1 MSIKRRPGTDLNH
14 DNWDQEEEP
23 EEQGEFKKASQ
34 EEIAKRTIKTAKRRV
49 TTADNDTG
57 IKPSSSMFSSFAGFG
72 KDNGK
77 SATSAFSFLSSAP
90 STAISATNGD
100 SSLVKDTSAAGKLS
114 TAKETMPTSITNDKD
129 QLEYYANL
137 KGLNQSIA
145 DWITK
150 KVEQNPF
157 CILTPI
163 FDDYAK
169 HLKTIQDKNQTS
181 TAADTKPTLASA
193 NATSTTTSEPAK
205 TTFSFGALA
214 PSTSTPFTNLAKPS
228 SIFKTDNTTEDKKA
242 LPAVTTPAKP
252 PTFSFGALTSTA
264 ATNSTFS
271 FGGPGVK
278 PFTFSN
284 VAKPVDSSSKPTDSS
299 EKDGGDND
307 ADDDQPPKYEFVP
320 VVEKDNFY
328 SKRCKVFVKSDKS
341 YADRGVGML
350 YLKKVEG
357 SGKTQLLVR
366 ADTSLGNILLN
377 VLLSE
382 GLPTQRMGKK
392 DVMMICLPLPDAQG
406 PTSVLIRVKDEE
418 EANDLLAEINKN
430 KK

>member
-49 TTADNDTG
+49 TASDNDTG
-57 IKPSSSMFSSFAGFG
+57 IKPSSSIFSSFAGFG

-77 SATSAFSFLSSAP
+77 SGTSAFSFLSS
-90 STAISATNGD
+90 TATSATNGD
-100 SSLVKDTSAAGKLS
+100 SSLAKDNSATSKLPS
-114 TAKETMPTSITNDKD
+114 AKETAPIGMMSDKN
-129 QLEYYANL
+129 QLDYYANL

-145 DWITK
+145 DWIAK

-169 HLKTIQDKNQTS
+169 HLKTIQDKKTTS
-181 TAADTKPTLASA
+181 TAVDTKPALA
-193 NATSTTTSEPAK
+193 TTTTAELAK
-205 TTFSFGALA
+205 PTFSFGALA
-214 PSTSTPFTNLAKPS
+214 PGTTTPFSNLTKPS
-228 SIFKTDNTTEDKKA
+228 SMFKPESSSEDNKG
-242 LPAVTTPAKP
+242 LPAATTPAKP
-252 PTFSFGALTSTA
+252 PTFSFGASSSTA

-278 PFTFSN
+278 PFMFSN
-284 VAKPVDSSSKPTDSS
+284 VAKPVDSSSKPTDSN
-299 EKDGGDND
+299 EKDGGDE
-307 ADDDQPPKYEFVP
+307 ADEDQPPKYEFVP

-392 DVMMICLPLPDAQG
+392 DVMMICLPLPDAKG
-406 PTSVLIRVKDEE
+406 ATSVLIRVKDEE